1 MFEICVFENVY
12 VHVAFILILLSDV
25 LTQISHP
32 VYVFVRALIT
42 DRYGK
47 RVRALKESATVVRPA
62 INFQFN

>member
-1 MFEICVFENVY
+1 MFEVCVFENVY

-25 LTQISHP
+25 LTQIRHP